1 MPHKWINV
9 KNSTKGGNRPVED
22 FQLEIESGIAEFEH
36 DTGLTID
43 SVAREAF
50 GARGFSGTHLRERT
64 YSHPFPHIVSCG
76 GYVFCS
82 LSVPADLEDGRP
94 NFTNFSLVATD
105 KFVLSTLAD
114 PHSVYNPYFG
124 GAIVSKHGRHL
135 INGSDSVSETVL
147 SFLSFS
153 VAAIDHSLDAMSNR
167 LLRNRYE
174 FEKIDQRDGRHVEL
188 EVKKRQPII
197 SNLNVEINSLTTVI
211 RQLEEI
217 TRAVMNNEIVL
228 SDGSEFRSFFDESQ
242 RRNSTALFLQAARL
256 RAYHANLTFDCASF
270 LQTLSGSRDSAL
282 AFATHRITAF
292 GAAILIPN
300 MLFDFFGQGS
310 FDGMPAWFSR
320 NGLLLTAGITA
331 LYWALQFWW
340 FKRKR
345 FI

>member
-1 MPHKWINV
+1 MPHKWINI
-9 KNSTKGGNRPVED
+9 KNSTRGGNRPIED
-22 FQLEIESGIAEFEH
+22 FQLEVEAGITEFEL

-43 SVAREAF
+43 IVAREAF
-50 GARGFSGTHLRERT
+50 GARGFSGTHQRERT
-64 YSHPFPHIVSCG
+64 FSHPFPHIISCG
-76 GYVFCS
+76 GYVFCT

-105 KFVLSTLAD
+105 NSVLSTLTD

-124 GAIVSKHGRHL
+124 GAILSKHGRHMKS
-135 INGSDSVSETVL
+135 GSEGASETVL
-147 SFLSFS
+147 GFVSFS

-167 LLRNRYE
+167 LVRNKEE

-197 SNLNVEINSLTTVI
+197 AKLNVEINSLTTVI

-217 TRAVMNNEIVL
+217 TRAITHNEISI
-228 SDGSEFRSFFDESQ
+228 SDGSEHHNFFDESQ
-242 RRNSTALFLQAARL
+242 RRNSMALYLQAARL
-256 RAYHANLTFDCASF
+256 RAYHSNLTFDCESF

-310 FDGMPAWFSR
+310 FEGMPAWFSR
-320 NGLLLTAGITA
+320 NGLLISAGVTA